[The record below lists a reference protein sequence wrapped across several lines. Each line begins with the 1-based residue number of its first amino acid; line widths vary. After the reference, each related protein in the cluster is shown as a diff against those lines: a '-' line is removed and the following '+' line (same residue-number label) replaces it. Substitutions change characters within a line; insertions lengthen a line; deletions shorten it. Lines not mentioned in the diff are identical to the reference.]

1 MVCVCLTFCVCVSE
15 QAGTQVER
23 LVNQLIIAVSP
34 YMDTEEILIDEA
46 SRKLHAIVVNSA
58 EGGAVILYN
67 LDSLNTRCL

>member
-1 MVCVCLTFCVCVSE
+1 VYLNTLPWVY
-15 QAGTQVER
+15 AGTQVER
-23 LVNQLIIAVSP
+23 LVNQLIIAVAP
-34 YMDTEEILIDEA
+34 YMNTEEILIDEA